1 MEKELVKVGMKVIYT
16 HRGRAF
22 NCVVVGDAF
31 LKKGGFELS
40 YYIDGKWGEF
50 LFDAM
55 ASSFEP
61 YEEPRWTTYK
71 QLQQHFNNQFKAMFT
86 PQENPLAPPSVK
98 FPKEETTTYQ
108 VKDLEGNVI
117 EEKVVE
123 DKPKGFVINL
133 DALEQFGTNLET
145 GEKITPKEILDLFV
159 ERGTMISRSEDS
171 PITQEFIESFG
182 FVKVNECKYNFISQ
196 EKDSYF
202 LEAVLDKF
210 SLYAEPTAIMGENKE
225 YIFQDFTCT
234 TQSELRFLLTKG
246 RIDCSK

>member
-1 MEKELVKVGMKVIYT
+1 MEKELVKVGMKVSINEQLYSKVSKEKYPENKFYVLSLVENTDYT
-16 HRGRAF
+16 YY
-22 NCVVVGDAF
+22 VSDTE
-31 LKKGGFELS
+31 GFYDYKTFS
-40 YYIDGKWGEF
+40 IDCA
-50 LFDAM
+50 D
-55 ASSFEP
+55 FEP
-61 YEEPRWTTYK
+61 YEEP
-71 QLQQHFNNQFKAMFT
+71 
-86 PQENPLAPPSVK
+86 
-98 FPKEETTTYQ
+98 KEKLRLGLEGFRSPNSTSIDLDALEHTTYQ

-117 EEKVVE
+117 EENAVDDNNV
-123 DKPKGFVINL
+123 FNH
-133 DALEQFGTNLET
+133 
-145 GEKITPKEILDLFV
+145 EKIYQQIKEL
-159 ERGTMISRSEDS
+159 S